1 MPRDHRLGAVVLLVV
16 VAAATAG
23 PPAAAQPPAA
33 TVPAAPAYDWPVP
46 GPPVAGFRPPEGRY
60 GPGHRG
66 VDLPVRAGQPV
77 HPMADGVVV
86 FSGAVAGDVWTTVVH
101 ADGVSTTYGPMQL
114 PLGAAFG
121 AAVTRQDVIGRAR
134 GDAHGTAGRLHVGAR
149 RDGRYVDPALLVE
162 LGPPLVATLD
172 GPGEVT
178 ADPPR
183 DPGRRLVLVPG
194 TPPSPNHVVVLAGLT
209 SHTGEQPFRLGDLG
223 YGLDHWQQFSYR
235 GVDAA
240 GDPVPYDHDATW
252 GRVHDM
258 ALALRDQLRAHA
270 ASHPGQAVDLL
281 GHSLG
286 GLVGLYYL
294 LVLHD
299 ATDPTLPPIGNAVTV
314 ASPLGGT
321 DSANAVAWARES
333 PVGQALLA
341 LVEAQVAT
349 PDGVDGPVMHQDMPV
364 LDDLQTDSA
373 VVAAL
378 REAWQR
384 ARDDPWSSPLAVGT
398 DVLTI
403 GSTLD
408 PIVNEHRSRLPGDE
422 HRTVWD
428 GDLLDTHSDVTA
440 DPRVEALLL
449 AHLAGEPLPDRGW
462 REDVTGTLARLGS
475 GGVAAVEYAI
485 AAGTHALSEL
495 LTVE

>member
-1 MPRDHRLGAVVLLVV
+1 MAVLLIAVV
-16 VAAATAG
+16 AATAG
-23 PPAAAQPPAA
+23 VPTAARSTPARPAVA
-33 TVPAAPAYDWPVP
+33 PALAAPVYDWPVP
-46 GPPVAGFRPPEGRY
+46 GPPVEGFQPPERRY

-66 VDLPVRAGQPV
+66 VDLPVRSGQPV
-77 HPMADGVVV
+77 YPMADGMVV
-86 FSGAVAGDVWTTVVH
+86 FSGAVAGDIWTTVIH

-114 PLGAAFG
+114 SLGAPFG
-121 AAVTRQDVIGRAR
+121 AAVTTEDVIGRAR
-134 GDAHGTAGRLHVGAR
+134 GDAHGTTGRLHVGAR

-178 ADPPR
+178 ADTPR
-183 DPGRRLVLVPG
+183 DLGRRLVLVPG
-194 TPPSPNHVVVLAGLT
+194 TPPSPNRVVVLAGLT
-209 SHTGEQPFRLGDLG
+209 SRTGEQPFRLGDLG
-223 YGLDHWQQFSYR
+223 YGLDDWQQFSYL
-235 GVDAA
+235 GVDED
-240 GDPVPYDHDATW
+240 GDPVPYDYEATW

-258 ALALRDQLRAHA
+258 ALALRDQLRAYA
-270 ASHPGQAVDLL
+270 VDNPGQAVDLV

-299 ATDPTLPPIGNAVTV
+299 ATDPTLPPIGNAITV

-321 DSANAVAWARES
+321 DSANAVARARES

-349 PDGVDGPVMHQDMPV
+349 PDGADGPVMHQDMAV

-373 VVAAL
+373 VVTAL

-384 ARDDPWSSPLAVGT
+384 AQEDPWSSPLAVGT

-408 PIVNEHRSRLPGDE
+408 PVVNEHRSGLPGDE

-428 GDLLDTHSDVTA
+428 GDLLDAHSNVTT
-440 DPRVEALLL
+440 DPRVEELLL
-449 AHLAGEPLPDRGW
+449 ARLAGEPLPDRGW
-462 REDVTGTLARLGS
+462 REDVTDALAGFGS
-475 GGVAAVEYAI
+475 GGVAAAEYAI
-485 AAGTHALSEL
+485 AAGTQALSDL
-495 LTVE
+495 LTLD